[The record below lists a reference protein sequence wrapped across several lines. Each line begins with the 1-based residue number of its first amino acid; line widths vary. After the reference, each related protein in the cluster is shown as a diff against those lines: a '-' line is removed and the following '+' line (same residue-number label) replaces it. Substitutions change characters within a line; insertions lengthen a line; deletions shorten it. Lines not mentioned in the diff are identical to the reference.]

1 MTIDTVRDQS
11 GRFVPG
17 HAPTS
22 PGRPK
27 REVEESILNA
37 IRSALSP
44 AEIEGAIRIGLQLAI
59 EQKSTRGIVAIL
71 ELAAGYAVGRP
82 VARAETSDRS
92 KIEED
97 LMRFVEIQQ
106 QAKLRMKPE

>member
-1 MTIDTVRDQS
+1 MTTEVIRDPS
-11 GRFVPG
+11 GRFLPG
-17 HAPTS
+17 NS
-22 PGRPK
+22 GGPGRPK

-71 ELAAGYAVGRP
+71 ELAAGYSIGKPIQRTESDGNNAM
-82 VARAETSDRS
+82 AEAMENW
-92 KIEED
+92 KV
-97 LMRFVEIQQ
+97 MK
-106 QAKLRMKPE
+106 AKALADMGLKE